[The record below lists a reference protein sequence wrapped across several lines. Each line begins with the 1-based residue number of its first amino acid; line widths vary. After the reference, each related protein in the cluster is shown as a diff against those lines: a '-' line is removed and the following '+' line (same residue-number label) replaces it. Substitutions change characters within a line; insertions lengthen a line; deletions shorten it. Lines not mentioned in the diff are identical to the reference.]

1 MRHLPLTWVACR
13 QGVSV
18 LVTASHLIA
27 ALGKLLLYD
36 LDSFFHTDRV
46 FSACAVS
53 KTDLFARLVN
63 THLNEHGHTRYVRFM
78 ICASVSRASAL
89 AALASL
95 AARGSRGFGRT
106 ATPESLS

>member
-1 MRHLPLTWVACR
+1 M
-13 QGVSV
+13 

-36 LDSFFHTDRV
+36 LDSFFPTDRV

-78 ICASVSRASAL
+78 ICASVSR
-89 AALASL
+89 
-95 AARGSRGFGRT
+95 GFGAGRSGRSGFSGC
-106 ATPESLS
+106 ARVARVRPHSYP

>member
-1 MRHLPLTWVACR
+1 M
-13 QGVSV
+13 

-63 THLNEHGHTRYVRFM
+63 AHLNEHGHARYVRFM
-78 ICASVSRASAL
+78 ICASV
-89 AALASL
+89 
-95 AARGSRGFGRT
+95 RGFGAGRSGFSGRSGC
-106 ATPESLS
+106 ARVAGVRPHSYP

>member
-1 MRHLPLTWVACR
+1 M
-13 QGVSV
+13 

-36 LDSFFHTDRV
+36 LDSFFPADRV

-63 THLNEHGHTRYVRFM
+63 AHLHEHGHTRYVRFM
-78 ICASVSRASAL
+78 ICASVSR
-89 AALASL
+89 
-95 AARGSRGFGRT
+95 GFGAGRSGFSGC
-106 ATPESLS
+106 ARVARVRPHSYP